1 MERRREKRVRKGDD
15 DGKAKCH
22 RGDVRERRVEE
33 GKFEDHVDVDR
44 A

>member
-15 DGKAKCH
+15 DG
-22 RGDVRERRVEE
+22 VMERRGEE
-33 GKFEDHVDVDR
+33 GTVEDHVDVDR